1 MLNWSAL
8 EAACAACRNCSLC
21 ETRHHVV
28 FGEGLP
34 TADVMFIGEG
44 PGEQEDLTGRPF
56 VGRAGQFLDEMLSI
70 IDLDRSRYFIGN
82 MVKCRPPQNRDPL
95 NTEIE
100 ACIGYLRNQVALIR
114 PKIIVCLGRI
124 AAMRLIRE
132 DFKITREH
140 GQWVEKAGVHMM
152 AMYHPSALL
161 RDPRKRPEAFEDL
174 KKLQAKIWE
183 VCPGTYAGVVP
194 LGCAG
199 GSARQSIQPPAE

>member
-8 EAACAACRNCSLC
+8 EAACGGCRNCSLC

-28 FGEGLP
+28 FGEGLR
-34 TADVMFIGEG
+34 TADLMFIGEG

-124 AAMRLIRE
+124 AAQRLI
-132 DFKITREH
+132 DPGYKITQQH
-140 GQWVEKAGVHMM
+140 GQWVEKAGV
-152 AMYHPSALL
+152 AMTAIYHPAALL
-161 RDPRKRPEAFEDL
+161 RDPSKKPDTFGDL
-174 KKLQAKIWE
+174 RAIRSK
-183 VCPGTYAGVVP
+183 
-194 LGCAG
+194 
-199 GSARQSIQPPAE
+199 ARQLCPQVYDSSSL

>member
-1 MLNWSAL
+1 MLDWSGL
-8 EAACAACRNCSLC
+8 ETACRSCRKCALA
-21 ETRHHVV
+21 ETRHNVV
-28 FGEGLP
+28 FGEG
-34 TADVMFIGEG
+34 ARDAEVMFIGEG

-82 MVKCRPPQNRDPL
+82 MVKCRPPKNRDPL
-95 NTEIE
+95 NVEMD

-124 AAMRLIRE
+124 AACRLIRE
-132 DFKITREH
+132 DFKITKEH
-140 GQWVEKAGVHMM
+140 GLWSQKAGTWMM

-174 KKLQAKIWE
+174 KSLQAKIRE
-183 VCPGTYAGVVP
+183 VCEHTY
-194 LGCAG
+194 
-199 GSARQSIQPPAE
+199 

>member
-70 IDLDRSRYFIGN
+70 IDLDRSKYFIGN

-95 NTEIE
+95 NVEMD

-124 AAMRLIRE
+124 AAGRLIHS
-132 DFKITREH
+132 DYKITKEH
-140 GQWVEKAGVHMM
+140 GQWVEKAGVMM
-152 AMYHPSALL
+152 TAIYHPAALL
-161 RDPRKRPEAFEDL
+161 RDPGKRPETFADL
-174 KKLQAKIWE
+174 K
-183 VCPGTYAGVVP
+183 
-194 LGCAG
+194 
-199 GSARQSIQPPAE
+199 SIQAMIRARCERTYPL